1 MLVISF
7 ATFDTPYISVINQ
20 FLLPSL
26 IKFSIPYDIAYP
38 EDKGSWQLNTQLK
51 PTVIKEML
59 LKHKQAI
66 VYLDSDATI
75 EYYPELFDKLQDYDI
90 GIHYFDFYKFWRNK
104 EGNAKREVLGGT
116 LYFNYNEKVLA
127 FMDAWI
133 KQTQGNYNDQQSLNI
148 VVTQWKTKLNIYNLP
163 IEYITIRKGKFVPPE
178 IKNPC
183 IIHNQVSRLYRGWK
197 RK

>member
-1 MLVISF
+1 MLIVSF
-7 ATFDTPYISVINQ
+7 ATKNTPYISVIKE

-26 IKFSIPYDIAYP
+26 ERLKLPYDIAYP
-38 EDKGSWQLNTQLK
+38 EDKGTWQLNTQLK

-90 GIHYFDFYKFWRNK
+90 GVHCFDWMKFWRNK
-104 EGNAKREVLGGT
+104 EGDPKREFLGGT

-127 FMDAWI
+127 FVDEWI
-133 KQTQGNYNDQQSLNI
+133 NITKDKYNDQQTLNI
-148 VVTQWKTKLNIYNLP
+148 LVPQWKDRLNIYPIP
-163 IEYITIRKGKFVPPE
+163 IEYIAIRKTVKVPDY
-178 IKNPC
+178 IINPC
-183 IIHNQVSRLYRGWK
+183 IIHNQASRRFRSYK
-197 RK
+197 KK

>member
-1 MLVISF
+1 MIIISYV
-7 ATFDTPYISVINQ
+7 TRSTPYEQVLET

-26 IKFSIPYDIAYP
+26 KRFNLPYHIAYP
-38 EDKGSWQLNTQLK
+38 EDKGSWTKNTQLK
-51 PTVIKEML
+51 PIIIMDAL
-59 LKHKQAI
+59 LKHKQAV
-66 VYLDSDATI
+66 VYLDADATI
-75 EYYPELFDKLQDYDI
+75 EYYPELFDRLQAYDI
-90 GIHYFDFYKFWRNK
+90 GVHYFDFFKFWRNE
-104 EGNAKREVLGGT
+104 EGNTKREVLGGT

-127 FMDAWI
+127 FMDSWI
-133 KQTQGNYNDQQSLNI
+133 KQTQGIYNDQQSLNI

-183 IIHNQVSRLYRGWK
+183 IIHNQVSRLYKGWK

>member
-1 MLVISF
+1 MLIVSF
-7 ATFDTPYISVINQ
+7 ATKNTPYISVIKE

-26 IKFSIPYDIAYP
+26 ERLKLTYDIAYP
-38 EDKGSWQLNTQLK
+38 EDKGTWQLNTQLK

-90 GIHYFDFYKFWRNK
+90 GVHSFDYYKFWRSK
-104 EGNAKREVLGGT
+104 EGDPKREILGGT

-127 FMDAWI
+127 FVDEWI
-133 KQTQGNYNDQQSLNI
+133 NITKDKYNDQQTLNI
-148 VVTQWKTKLNIYNLP
+148 LVPQWKDRLNIYPIP
-163 IEYITIRKGKFVPPE
+163 IEYIAIRKTVKVPDY
-178 IKNPC
+178 IINPC
-183 IIHNQVSRLYRGWK
+183 IIHNQASRRFRSYK
-197 RK
+197 KK

>member
-7 ATFDTPYISVINQ
+7 ATINTPYISVINQ
-20 FLLPSL
+20 YLLPSL
-26 IKFSIPYDIAYP
+26 KTLNIPYDISYP
-38 EDKGSWQLNTQLK
+38 EDKGTWQLNTQLK

-90 GIHYFDFYKFWRNK
+90 GVHCFDWMKFWRNK
-104 EGNAKREVLGGT
+104 EGDPKREFLGGT

-127 FMDAWI
+127 FVDEWI
-133 KQTQGNYNDQQSLNI
+133 NITKDKYNDQQTLNI
-148 VVTQWKTKLNIYNLP
+148 IVPQWKDRLNIYPIP
-163 IEYITIRKGKFVPPE
+163 IEYIAIRKTVKVPDY
-178 IKNPC
+178 IINPC
-183 IIHNQVSRLYRGWK
+183 IIHNQASRRFRSYK
-197 RK
+197 KK